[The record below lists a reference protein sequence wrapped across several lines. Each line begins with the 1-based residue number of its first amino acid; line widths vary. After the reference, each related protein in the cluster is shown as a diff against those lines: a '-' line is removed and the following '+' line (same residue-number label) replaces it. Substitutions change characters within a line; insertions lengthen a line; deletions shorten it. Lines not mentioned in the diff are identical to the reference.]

1 MTCEDMAAALSPS
14 LAQIFSSNSG
24 VRCANV
30 PTAPENLPTRIS
42 SAARLKRSISR
53 CTSEYQFAS
62 LNPNVIGSACTP
74 GACNVESLEAPY
86 AMLSRETKDSKC
98 RALFPASRRHRSRR
112 PPADYFVRKNAVISW
127 SIRHAPAGPGA
138 SQRELQR
145 RCIKR
150 RVLLQ
155 EEFAGTRL
163 RLGMTLKKH
172 PDGVRHGLVERR
184 YGECRKPV
192 AAAFN
197 LVKTQLLATGAL
209 RLDSGHGCL
218 LPAL

>member
-1 MTCEDMAAALSPS
+1 
-14 LAQIFSSNSG
+14 
-24 VRCANV
+24 
-30 PTAPENLPTRIS
+30 
-42 SAARLKRSISR
+42 
-53 CTSEYQFAS
+53 
-62 LNPNVIGSACTP
+62 
-74 GACNVESLEAPY
+74 
-86 AMLSRETKDSKC
+86 MLSRETKDSKC

-192 AAAFN
+192 AATFN

-218 LPAL
+218 LPALAHRRNRFAVQSVAPILQDHLPAGDLVISPSEATDRSNLFHLALKDDYRRTSRRGCFPRINTCDR